1 MKFNAN
7 NNRIYIQDDNGNY
20 IFDTNMKM
28 PAIIEVINKNIT
40 LTEIGTLMEPEPY
53 GRVLYN
59 IKNLGYMPDFLFS
72 TIIIQ
77 SDRWGNITLNISG
90 SLFYE
95 YTFEDNISIIGCR
108 LINLVAE
115 NNILYLEE
123 ERGYFNYRGNGL
135 WWTQP
140 PVGVSLTAYVG
151 RFV

>member
-53 GRVLYN
+53 SRVLYN

-72 TIIIQ
+72 TMIIQ

-95 YTFEDNISIIGCR
+95 YAFKYISIIGCR

-123 ERGYFNYRGNGL
+123 ERGYFNYRGKGL
-135 WWTQP
+135 WWTLP
-140 PVGVSLTAYVG
+140 SVGVSLTAYVG

>member
-7 NNRIYIQDDNGNY
+7 NNRIYIQDDDGNY

-28 PAIIEVINKNIT
+28 PAIIEVINTTIT
-40 LTEIGTLMEPEPY
+40 LTQIGTLTEPEPY
-53 GRVLYN
+53 GRVLYS
-59 IKNLGYMPDFLFS
+59 IKNLGYMPDFLFA
-72 TIIIQ
+72 TTNIQ

-95 YTFEDNISIIGCR
+95 FTFEDISIIGCR
-108 LINLVAE
+108 LINFTAE

-123 ERGYFNYRGNGL
+123 ERGYFNYRGQGL
-135 WWTQP
+135 WWTLRP
-140 PVGVSLTAYVG
+140 IDVLLTVYVG